1 MRHGTPTRSG
11 VGGSR
16 YAAGTKID
24 SHKSRAEL
32 GGLLERYGASD
43 FVILEDEANATLR
56 FALYGRYVQY
66 VLPLPELDNPSFT
79 HTPSGRPRAFPA
91 QERAYEQAV
100 RQQWRRA
107 VLVMK
112 GKLEAVESGLSTF
125 EREFN
130 GAIVEED
137 EKRDRPAA
145 LLLRRK
151 LRWAPE
157 SLLLALSLG
166 LLIPASGGVA
176 LGLPA
181 TAVDHVT
188 APFFGDQPDQFGAS
202 DENGSSTGG
211 KALRLSSDDGGGAVV
226 SAPSSGSGP
235 VKLASAPQP
244 STTGG
249 GGGTTGGSTSTPGRG
264 KGKGG
269 GGNGGGSSTGGGTTT
284 GGGGTTTGGG
294 GGSTGGGSTGG
305 GSTGGTGNADGP
317 QGNAYGYWKNHK
329 DPLDGTGTQSTN
341 GAGNGHKAK

>member
-1 MRHGTPTRSG
+1 MRHDRPVRSG

-16 YAAGTKID
+16 YAASTKID

-79 HTPSGRPRAFPA
+79 HTPSGRPRAFPG

-125 EREFN
+125 EREFT

-137 EKRDRPAA
+137 EKRERPAA
-145 LLLRRK
+145 LLLKRK

-157 SLLLALSLG
+157 SLLLVLSLT
-166 LLIPASGGVA
+166 LLVPAASGVA

-181 TAVDHVT
+181 TTVDNLT
-188 APFFGDQPDQFGAS
+188 APFWGDQPDQFGTPA
-202 DENGSSTGG
+202 ENGKSSGG
-211 KALRLSSDDGGGAVV
+211 KALRLSSNNDGGGAVA
-226 SAPSSGSGP
+226 SAPASGSGQ
-235 VKLASAPQP
+235 VTLASAPKP
-244 STTGG
+244 SA
-249 GGGTTGGSTSTPGRG
+249 S
-264 KGKGG
+264 
-269 GGNGGGSSTGGGTTT
+269 GGGSSDGGSSSPARGK
-284 GGGGTTTGGG
+284 GN
-294 GGSTGGGSTGG
+294 GGSTDGGSTDG
-305 GSTGGTGNADGP
+305 GSTDGDNVP
-317 QGNAYGYWKNHK
+317 PGNAYGYWNNQDKKDKKQPTTQDATGGAEKNDK
-329 DPLDGTGTQSTN
+329 GKGN
-341 GAGNGHKAK
+341 GAGNGNKAK